1 MHIENDKKG
10 VWIQVLAGLCAFF
23 LCQTCGL
30 NCFK

>member
-10 VWIQVLAGLCAFF
+10 VWIQVLTAFF

>member
-10 VWIQVLAGLCAFF
+10 VWIQVLTGSVR